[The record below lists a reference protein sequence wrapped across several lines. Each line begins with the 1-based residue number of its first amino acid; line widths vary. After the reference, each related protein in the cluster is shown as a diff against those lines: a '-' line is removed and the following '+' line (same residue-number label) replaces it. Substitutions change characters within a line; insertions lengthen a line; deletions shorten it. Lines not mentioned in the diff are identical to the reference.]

1 MFWPFVRLRKGPHE
15 VPVLDFQGAKKER
28 EKPIPGNRNPI
39 DLPCADIM
47 EESKRTTDATGN
59 EGETWWWKTTK
70 VDKKQR
76 KAEKADK
83 AAFKGKKG
91 LQTGTG
97 LHLDCNPYNLWEKEL
112 DEKGT
117 AKTPLDRL
125 AFSANSSIVSSQL
138 PRFRVF
144 QAQIPLRDQE
154 RGDSGLE
161 VIPGFAPWC
170 EMYYKLTDRHGR
182 NLARWGTYNTKVF
195 FNKFKSHR
203 VLIKQLS

>member
-1 MFWPFVRLRKGPHE
+1 
-15 VPVLDFQGAKKER
+15 
-28 EKPIPGNRNPI
+28 
-39 DLPCADIM
+39 M
-47 EESKRTTDATGN
+47 EESKRTREAPSS

-125 AFSANSSIVSSQL
+125 AFSRTLQSSAHNY
-138 PRFRVF
+138 P
-144 QAQIPLRDQE
+144 D
-154 RGDSGLE
+154 LE
-161 VIPGFAPWC
+161 YFKLKSPCVIKREEIQG
-170 EMYYKLTDRHGR
+170 
-182 NLARWGTYNTKVF
+182 
-195 FNKFKSHR
+195 
-203 VLIKQLS
+203 